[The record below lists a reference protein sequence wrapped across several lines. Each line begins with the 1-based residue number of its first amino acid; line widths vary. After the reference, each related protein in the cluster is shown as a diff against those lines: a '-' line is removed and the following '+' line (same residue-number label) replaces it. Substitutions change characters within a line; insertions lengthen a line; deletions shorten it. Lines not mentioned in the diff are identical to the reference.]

1 MLLLPASALNFSRRN
16 RHKVI
21 RSFSQMLKMCHIN
34 EEIGKCLNSILIK
47 DAKPLEADFYV
58 TFMKPLIKST

>member
-1 MLLLPASALNFSRRN
+1 
-16 RHKVI
+16 
-21 RSFSQMLKMCHIN
+21 MLKICHIN

-58 TFMKPLIKST
+58 TFMKPLIKSTWRNGQVLSFKDPPDIYF

>member
-1 MLLLPASALNFSRRN
+1 
-16 RHKVI
+16 
-21 RSFSQMLKMCHIN
+21 MLKMCHIN